1 MAASIRSSVTTPEV
15 GRTADA
21 KPKSSC
27 LTSRR
32 KAIEVPTTPDKLAK
46 ALTDLSR
53 RRVLVGIPAGESPR
67 EGGTITNAA
76 IGYINE
82 FGSPAANIPARPHLV
97 PGVQNALPAVTKYFE
112 AAARAALAGNTGA
125 VDTYFEQAGQ
135 KAVDSVKSLIRSQL
149 KPLLAES
156 TVKARRL
163 RRPDIHYRVRMQIVD
178 AVEAAKGT
186 PRGSP
191 ARLLLAQLRERYNL
205 GKQVYLRKAQTPEEA
220 TPLLDTSN
228 YINSITSV
236 VTTEKIVVKK

>member
-1 MAASIRSSVTTPEV
+1 M
-15 GRTADA
+15 
-21 KPKSSC
+21 
-27 LTSRR
+27 
-32 KAIEVPTTPDKLAK
+32 PTTPDKLAQ
-46 ALTDLSR
+46 ALADLQR
-53 RRVLVGIPAGESPR
+53 RRVLIGIPAGEPR

-97 PGVQNALPAVTKYFE
+97 PGVQAALPAITKYLQ
-112 AAARAALAGNTGA
+112 AAARAALTGA
-125 VDTYFEQAGQ
+125 DPSVVDSYFEQAGQ
-135 KAVDSVKSLIRSQL
+135 KGVDSVKALIRAKL
-149 KPLLAES
+149 KPQLAES

-205 GKQVYLRKAQTPEEA
+205 GKQVYLRAAQTPEEA

-228 YINSITSV
+228 YINSFTAV
-236 VTTEKIVVKK
+236 VVKK